1 MSTSSIPQDLP
12 DIFDLSTN
20 QFIDDFEV
28 SAEPTMFSQQ
38 FMNSGLGAVTDPL
51 AGPPAGTVSPKDLM
65 MDASAPPSTSFTDL
79 STPFF
84 DSPGYFSQ
92 ETSPMF
98 PGDNE
103 LAPGHEEWESLFPV
117 NDGFSSTNL
126 DDLSAAVSAPPKT
139 VPPPPSPMVRAAS
152 SPGQSTGTSRNGSS
166 TSTTKHS
173 SISGVGS
180 HRRTKPLPPIKYDP
194 DDPVAVKR
202 ARNTEAARKSRARK
216 LERQEEMELAS
227 WSSRSFSR
235 NPNDVNST
243 GRRLPRAGIKCS
255 CECPVLMMFRSSLF
269 CFVCV
274 RVLSDPVVLFLV
286 RVWDRLSEGCGG
298 GGVDPPHRVSM
309 S

>member
-1 MSTSSIPQDLP
+1 
-12 DIFDLSTN
+12 
-20 QFIDDFEV
+20 
-28 SAEPTMFSQQ
+28 MFSQQ

-51 AGPPAGTVSPKDLM
+51 AGPPAGTVSPKDLV

-79 STPFF
+79 STPSF

-216 LERQEEMELAS
+216 LERQEEMERRIVELEKLLEESQRREQYWKAVAQ
-227 WSSRSFSR
+227 SRH
-235 NPNDVNST
+235 
-243 GRRLPRAGIKCS
+243 K
-255 CECPVLMMFRSSLF
+255 M
-269 CFVCV
+269 
-274 RVLSDPVVLFLV
+274 LV
-286 RVWDRLSEGCGG
+286 
-298 GGVDPPHRVSM
+298 
-309 S
+309 